1 VGLALPTP
9 SPYDVVSCPWA
20 RQAGAKILWPLQS
33 HGVHWRGGLPPRAKI
48 HDVFHVGLLKAFH
61 GLPPVAPVPLPLLHH
76 GRVYREPAAV
86 LKCQHACGQQEV
98 LVQWKG
104 TPAAETS
111 WMNVDDFCQVYPAF
125 QLEDELLA
133 QVGRDLMVGN
143 TYSHRRNR
151 QAEKQGKTTD
161 SVGGTRD

>member
-1 VGLALPTP
+1 
-9 SPYDVVSCPWA
+9 
-20 RQAGAKILWPLQS
+20 
-33 HGVHWRGGLPPRAKI
+33 
-48 HDVFHVGLLKAFH
+48 
-61 GLPPVAPVPLPLLHH
+61 
-76 GRVYREPAAV
+76 
-86 LKCQHACGQQEV
+86 
-98 LVQWKG
+98 
-104 TPAAETS
+104 
-111 WMNVDDFCQVYPAF
+111 MNVDDFCQVYPAF